1 MRNIKTSFV
10 DLSKQKIIIMLDKLM
25 NDPLKQIDGLIEVAK
40 ELDRERS
47 KQMTVSD
54 IIHVED
60 NSSTGE
66 FWSCD
71 IAVKDSEQWYDVSIM
86 ASSQEKCK
94 ELVSKIMRD
103 LL

>member
-1 MRNIKTSFV
+1 
-10 DLSKQKIIIMLDKLM
+10 MLDKLM
-25 NDPLKQIDGLIEVAK
+25 NDPLKEVDGLLEAAK
-40 ELDRERS
+40 DLDRKRS
-47 KQMTVSD
+47 KQITVSE

-71 IAVKDSEQWYDVSIM
+71 IEVKDQEQWYSVSIM
-86 ASSQEKCK
+86 ASTHEKCK

>member
-1 MRNIKTSFV
+1 
-10 DLSKQKIIIMLDKLM
+10 MLDKLM
-25 NDPLKQIDGLIEVAK
+25 NDPLKEVDGLLEAAK
-40 ELDRERS
+40 DLDRKRS
-47 KQMTVSD
+47 KQITVSE

-60 NSSTGE
+60 NPSTGE

-71 IAVKDSEQWYDVSIM
+71 IEVKDRDQWYDVSIM
-86 ASSQEKCK
+86 SSSESKCK